1 MEASASVDGILV
13 RNSTDPDGPVLHFTP
28 QEWTAFVG
36 GVRDGDF
43 DFGLTPTGS
52 IVSTVDYQ

>member
-1 MEASASVDGILV
+1 VEASANADGVLV
-13 RNSTDPDGPVLHFTP
+13 RNSSDPGGPVVHFTP

-43 DFGLTPTGS
+43 DFGFLPAAG
-52 IVSTVDYQ
+52 ISTVD